1 MPSETTYSRPLPV
14 LQGLTGEFYA
24 WCAKGELRFQ
34 CCDSCG
40 SWRHVP
46 REMCAECGS
55 MHWQW
60 KRSSGRGRVFT
71 WTTTAVPLHPAFK
84 GATPYAP
91 VVVEMEE
98 GVRIVTEL
106 VDCAPDAIAIDM
118 PVEVAFDA
126 VTPEV
131 TLPKFRRARR
141 S

>member
-1 MPSETTYSRPLPV
+1 VSANTSYAKPLPV
-14 LQGLTGEFYA
+14 LRGHSGEFYE
-24 WCAKGELRFQ
+24 WCKKGELRFQ
-34 CCDSCG
+34 RCTRCRT
-40 SWRHVP
+40 WRHVP

-55 MHWQW
+55 MEWTW
-60 KRSSGRGRVFT
+60 EASSGRGRVFT

-84 GATPYAP
+84 GSTPYAV

-98 GVRIVTEL
+98 GVRIVSEMI
-106 VDCAPDAIAIDM
+106 DCAPDVLEIDM

-131 TLPKFRRARR
+131 TLPKFKRA